1 MAANDPQAVLAALAR
16 YPQLPQAHGRVAAV
30 GGFVRDVWLGR
41 DPRELDVVIEGD
53 AVQFA
58 RALGGELVVHES
70 FGTASASG
78 PEWRIDVAAARTER
92 YPAPGALPVVA
103 PASIEE
109 DLPRR
114 DFTANAIAVTT
125 AGEVIAPQHALE
137 DLGARTLRVF
147 HEASFI
153 EDPTRIVRLERLA
166 ARLGFAIEP
175 DTAALAARAGFETLS
190 GARLGGELRLALAEH
205 DPVAVL
211 AALAG
216 RLPID
221 VDRELLEAAL
231 GLAPPDADRAML
243 LLGAVVRE
251 DRWLA
256 TLELTA
262 RELEV
267 AQAVR
272 GARTPDATAP
282 SALWRAWRHTP
293 VEAVAVAGA
302 RGDRGAAARWIE
314 ELRGTTLQIGGEDL
328 LAAGVP
334 QGPEIG
340 RRLARTLER
349 KLDGQLPGGRDGELA
364 DALAG
369 EA

>member
-1 MAANDPQAVLAALAR
+1 MADNDPRAVLAALAR
-16 YPQLPQAHGRVAAV
+16 YPPLPGADGRVAAV

-41 DPRELDVVIEGD
+41 EPRELDLVIEGD

-78 PEWRIDVAAARTER
+78 PGWRVDVAAARTER
-92 YPAPGALPVVA
+92 YPAPGGLPVVER
-103 PASIEE
+103 ASLEE

-114 DFTANAIAVTT
+114 DFTANAIAVTVE
-125 AGEVIAPQHALE
+125 GQVIAAPNALG
-137 DLGARTLRVF
+137 DLAARTLRVF
-147 HEASFI
+147 HDASFA

-175 DTAALAARAGFETLS
+175 HTAALAGRGGFETLS
-190 GARLGGELRLALAEH
+190 GSRLGGELRLTFEEP
-205 DPVAVL
+205 DPVVVL
-211 AALAG
+211 SALAG
-216 RLPID
+216 RLPIV
-221 VDRELLEAAL
+221 VDRELLDVAL
-231 GLAPPDADRAML
+231 ALAPPDADRAML
-243 LLGAVVRE
+243 VLGAVARE
-251 DRWLA
+251 QAWLG

-262 RELEV
+262 REL
-267 AQAVR
+267 AIARAVR
-272 GARTPDATAP
+272 DARVPEQTAP
-282 SALWRAWRHTP
+282 SALWRAWRLTP

-302 RGDRGAAARWIE
+302 RGDRDAARRWIE
-314 ELRGTTLQIGGEDL
+314 ELRVITLEISGEDL

-334 QGPEIG
+334 QGPEVG

-349 KLDGQLPGGRDGELA
+349 KLDGKLAGGGDAELA

-369 EA
+369 EV

>member
-1 MAANDPQAVLAALAR
+1 MAEHDPQAVLAALAR
-16 YPQLPQAHGRVAAV
+16 YPRLPAADGRVAAV

-41 DPRELDVVIEGD
+41 EPRELDVVIEGD
-53 AVQFA
+53 AVAFA
-58 RALGGELVVHES
+58 RALGGELVVHEP

-78 PEWRIDVAAARTER
+78 PGWRVDVAAARRER
-92 YPAPGALPVVA
+92 YPAPGALPLVA

-114 DFTANAIAVTT
+114 DFTANAIAVTVE
-125 AGEVIAPQHALE
+125 GELIAASGAVE

-147 HEASFI
+147 HDSSFTD
-153 EDPTRIVRLERLA
+153 DPTRIVRLERLA

-175 DTAALAARAGFETLS
+175 HTAELARRGGFDALS
-190 GARLGGELRLALAEH
+190 GSRLGAELRLTFEEP
-205 DPVAVL
+205 DTVAVL

-216 RLPID
+216 RLPIE
-221 VDRELLEAAL
+221 VDRDVLAAAL
-231 GLAPPDADRAML
+231 ALAPPEADRAML
-243 LLGAVVRE
+243 VLGAVAS
-251 DRWLA
+251 DAAWLS
-256 TLELTA
+256 TLGLTA
-262 RELEV
+262 RELEIV
-267 AQAVR
+267 RAVR
-272 GARTPDATAP
+272 DARVPDATAP

-302 RGDRGAAARWIE
+302 RGDRGAARRWIE
-314 ELRGTTLQIGGEDL
+314 DLRSMTLEIRGEDL
-328 LAAGVP
+328 IAAGVP

-340 RRLARTLER
+340 RRLTRTLER
-349 KLDGQLPGGRDGELA
+349 KLDGKLAGGRDAELA